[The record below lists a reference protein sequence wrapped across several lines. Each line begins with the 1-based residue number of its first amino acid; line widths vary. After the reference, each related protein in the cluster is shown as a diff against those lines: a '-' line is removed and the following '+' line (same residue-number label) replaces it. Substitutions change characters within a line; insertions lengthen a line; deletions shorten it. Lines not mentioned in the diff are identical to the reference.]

1 MNKVQM
7 RKGVTLLAL
16 VITII
21 VMLLLAAVT
30 IQMTLGENGLVNK
43 ANTAKEESEY
53 NEAKDRVRSVVLKL
67 GLEINS
73 KDANIGLDEIEKE
86 IQKDT
91 KLTYTKTADKISV
104 ASNGYEFEIEKNLGL
119 KAVGKKQEII
129 SKGHDAGTA
138 FNPGIEEEDED
149 DTEWGAASSIDPSL
163 FDDTNNYDKLKN
175 VFDYSMGARI
185 TYITNPYSGG
195 NMRAINGG
203 NTGNDSPIG
212 NTNNYFWRDSN
223 GWNNQGAV
231 ENDASIDNI
240 QRLHKNSY
248 GKSSSS
254 ATTMSGHNLK
264 RTIIIDPRAYHG
276 DTQNYTF
283 EVDDLYMSSAN
294 SDGNVRNYTIY
305 ISSGGPEVAT
315 DPNHSSWQQLKTG
328 RLTKDGKLEKVHEGN
343 IQFKYIKL
351 DVYSEN
357 KSYTELAAIKGFKRI
372 INTSNTEL
380 GIVKVNKDIKIVAM
394 NYNNGIKQIKIVK
407 PNGQQDIENYNNLAA
422 VRKKYTL
429 TENGKYKIIVV
440 DKNGSEKEQEIKVKG
455 I

>member
-7 RKGVTLLAL
+7 KKGVTLLAL

-21 VMLLLAAVT
+21 VMILLTAVT

-43 ANTAKEESEY
+43 ANTAKDESEY
-53 NEAKDRVRSVVLKL
+53 NEAKERVRSVVLKL

-73 KDANIGLDEIEKE
+73 KDSNIGLDEIEKE

-91 KLTYTKTADKISV
+91 KLIYTKTADKISV
-104 ASNGYEFEIEKNLGL
+104 ASNGYEFEIEKNLSL

-129 SKGHDAGTA
+129 SKGHDEIIQ
-138 FNPGIEEEDED
+138 PIPEEDD

-185 TYITNPYSGG
+185 TYITNPYRGG

-212 NTNNYFWRDSN
+212 NTSNYFWRDSN

-240 QRLHKNSY
+240 QKLHKNLY

-254 ATTMSGHNLK
+254 ATTMNGRNLK
-264 RTIIIDPRAYHG
+264 RTIIIDPRAYYG

-305 ISSGGPEVAT
+305 TSNGGPEVAT
-315 DPNHSSWQQLKTG
+315 DPNHSSWQQLKEG
-328 RLTKDGKLEKVHEGN
+328 RLTEDGKLEKVHEGN

-351 DVYSEN
+351 DVYSE
-357 KSYTELAAIKGFKRI
+357 KSYTELAAIKGFKKI

-380 GIVKVNKDIKIVAM
+380 GIIKVNKDIKIVAM

>member
-7 RKGVTLLAL
+7 KKGVTLLAL

-30 IQMTLGENGLVNK
+30 IQMTLGENGIVNK

-129 SKGHDAGTA
+129 SKGYDAGTA

-149 DTEWGAASSIDPSL
+149 DT
-163 FDDTNNYDKLKN
+163 NNYDKLKN
-175 VFDYSMGARI
+175 IFDYSMGARI

-195 NMRAINGG
+195 NMRTINGG

-212 NTNNYFWRDSN
+212 NTINHFWRDSN

-240 QRLHKNSY
+240 QKLHKNSY

-254 ATTMSGHNLK
+254 ATTMNGRNLK
-264 RTIIIDPRAYHG
+264 RTIIIDPRAYYG

-305 ISSGGPEVAT
+305 TSNGGPEVAT
-315 DPNHSSWQQLKTG
+315 DPNHSS
-328 RLTKDGKLEKVHEGN
+328 
-343 IQFKYIKL
+343 
-351 DVYSEN
+351 
-357 KSYTELAAIKGFKRI
+357 
-372 INTSNTEL
+372 
-380 GIVKVNKDIKIVAM
+380 
-394 NYNNGIKQIKIVK
+394 
-407 PNGQQDIENYNNLAA
+407 
-422 VRKKYTL
+422 
-429 TENGKYKIIVV
+429 
-440 DKNGSEKEQEIKVKG
+440 
-455 I
+455 

>member
-7 RKGVTLLAL
+7 KKGVTLLAL

-129 SKGHDAGTA
+129 SKGYDAGTA

-149 DTEWGAASSIDPSL
+149 DTEWGAYSSIDPSL

-212 NTNNYFWRDSN
+212 NTINYFWRDSN
-223 GWNNQGAV
+223 GWNNQGAL

-240 QRLHKNSY
+240 QKLHKNSY

-254 ATTMSGHNLK
+254 ATTMSGRNLK

-276 DTQNYTF
+276 DTQNYT
-283 EVDDLYMSSAN
+283 L
-294 SDGNVRNYTIY
+294 Y
-305 ISSGGPEVAT
+305 ISNGGPEVAT

-357 KSYTELAAIKGFKRI
+357 MSYTELAAIKGFKRI

-380 GIVKVNKDIKIVAM
+380 GIIKVNKDIKIVAM

-407 PNGQQDIENYNNLAA
+407 PDGQQDIENYNNLAA

-429 TENGKYKIIVV
+429 TANGKYKIIVV

>member
-1 MNKVQM
+1 M
-7 RKGVTLLAL
+7 
-16 VITII
+16 
-21 VMLLLAAVT
+21 
-30 IQMTLGENGLVNK
+30 
-43 ANTAKEESEY
+43 
-53 NEAKDRVRSVVLKL
+53 
-67 GLEINS
+67 
-73 KDANIGLDEIEKE
+73 
-86 IQKDT
+86 
-91 KLTYTKTADKISV
+91 
-104 ASNGYEFEIEKNLGL
+104 
-119 KAVGKKQEII
+119 
-129 SKGHDAGTA
+129 
-138 FNPGIEEEDED
+138 
-149 DTEWGAASSIDPSL
+149 

-203 NTGNDSPIG
+203 QTGNDSPVG
-212 NTNNYFWRDSN
+212 NNSNRFWNANN
-223 GWNNQGAV
+223 GWNNQGSV
-231 ENDASIDNI
+231 ENDSSIDNI
-240 QRLHKNSY
+240 QKRHNGEY
-248 GKSSSS
+248 KSSSS
-254 ATTMSGHNLK
+254 ATTMNGRNLK
-264 RTIIIDPRAYHG
+264 RTIIIDPRAYYG

-305 ISSGGPEVAT
+305 TSNGGPEVAT

-328 RLTKDGKLEKVHEGN
+328 RLTEDGKLEKVHEGN

-351 DVYSEN
+351 DVYSE
-357 KSYTELAAIKGFKRI
+357 KSYTELAAIKGFKKI

-380 GIVKVNKDIKIVAM
+380 GIIKVNKDIKIVAM

>member
-21 VMLLLAAVT
+21 VMILLAAVT

-73 KDANIGLDEIEKE
+73 KDANIGLDEI
-86 IQKDT
+86 IQP
-91 KLTYTKTADKISV
+91 I
-104 ASNGYEFEIEKNLGL
+104 
-119 KAVGKKQEII
+119 
-129 SKGHDAGTA
+129 
-138 FNPGIEEEDED
+138 PEEDD

-175 VFDYSMGARI
+175 IFDYSMGARI

-195 NMRAINGG
+195 NMRTINGG

-254 ATTMSGHNLK
+254 ATTMSGRNLK

-283 EVDDLYMSSAN
+283 EIDDLYMSSAN

-357 KSYTELAAIKGFKRI
+357 MSYTELAAIKGFKRI

-380 GIVKVNKDIKIVAM
+380 GIIKVNKDIKIVAM

-407 PNGQQDIENYNNLAA
+407 PDGQQDIENYNNLAA

-429 TENGKYKIIVV
+429 TANGKYKIIVV
-440 DKNGSEKEQEIKVKG
+440 DKDGSEKEQEIKVKG

>member
-1 MNKVQM
+1 MNEVQM
-7 RKGVTLLAL
+7 KKGVTLLAL

-91 KLTYTKTADKISV
+91 KLTYAKTADKISV

-129 SKGHDAGTA
+129 SKGHDEIIQ
-138 FNPGIEEEDED
+138 PIQEEDND
-149 DTEWGAASSIDPSL
+149 DTEWGVASSIDPSL

-212 NTNNYFWRDSN
+212 NTINYFWRDSN

-254 ATTMSGHNLK
+254 ATTMNGRNLK

-276 DTQNYTF
+276 I
-283 EVDDLYMSSAN
+283 L
-294 SDGNVRNYTIY
+294 
-305 ISSGGPEVAT
+305 
-315 DPNHSSWQQLKTG
+315 
-328 RLTKDGKLEKVHEGN
+328 
-343 IQFKYIKL
+343 
-351 DVYSEN
+351 
-357 KSYTELAAIKGFKRI
+357 
-372 INTSNTEL
+372 
-380 GIVKVNKDIKIVAM
+380 
-394 NYNNGIKQIKIVK
+394 
-407 PNGQQDIENYNNLAA
+407 
-422 VRKKYTL
+422 
-429 TENGKYKIIVV
+429 KIILL
-440 DKNGSEKEQEIKVKG
+440 K
-455 I
+455 